1 MQSSLVE
8 GSYLWAKV
16 GASPSGGAWGPSLT
30 ARDRRDLQRLCER
43 DRGTDKVAFGKLD
56 AAITQNIV
64 SRRVMK
70 IEVG

>member
-16 GASPSGGAWGPSLT
+16 GASPSGGAWGPSFT
-30 ARDRRDLQRLCER
+30 ACDWRDLQPLCER
-43 DRGTDKVAFGKLD
+43 DRRAHEVAFSNFD
-56 AAITQNIV
+56 AGATQNV
-64 SRRVMK
+64 VGGRVMK